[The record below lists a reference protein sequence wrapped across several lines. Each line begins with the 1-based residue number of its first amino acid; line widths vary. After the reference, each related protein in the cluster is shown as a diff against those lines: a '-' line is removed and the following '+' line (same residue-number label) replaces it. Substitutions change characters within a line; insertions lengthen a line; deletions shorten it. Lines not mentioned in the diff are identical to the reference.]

1 MCIRDRDRA
10 GVSADQCIHVGDHL
24 TDDIEGANNAGMHT
38 LWVNLTEQVRSEDQA
53 KANIEVTNL
62 EELPAAL
69 EAYQGSL

>member
-1 MCIRDRDRA
+1 MFEAVLDRA

-24 TDDIEGANNAGMHT
+24 IDDIEGANNAGMHS
-38 LWVNLTEQVRSEDQA
+38 LWVNLTEQVRTEDQA

-69 EAYQGSL
+69 EAYQGNL

>member
-1 MCIRDRDRA
+1 
-10 GVSADQCIHVGDHL
+10 
-24 TDDIEGANNAGMHT
+24 MHS
-38 LWVNLTEQVRSEDQA
+38 LWVNLTEQVRTEDQA